1 MLVAGLTSSAKL
13 GLGLT
18 AAVFVAFSLI
28 AALVIPRRNPDFPD
42 KHLKGFLVACV
53 VLFVAMLSAV
63 LIFGGKE
70 KAETEAA
77 REKLPVGESDY
88 SMEVPRTNLPPGLY
102 TLEVTNYGQ
111 ITHNLTVKAAGRAA
125 RRARATSSRA
135 RARASR
141 SSSSA
146 ARTSS
151 SARSPA
157 SSRPASP
164 RPSPSTE
171 PEGPVARAPRRRLR
185 CRREGRAVGRALRSG
200 EGGI

>member
-77 REKLPVGESDY
+77 REKLAVGESDY

-111 ITHNLTVKAAGRAA
+111 ITHNLTVQGPGGTKTGHARHRAGQERKPPDRAQARNVHPLQLAPRPAAGR
-125 RRARATSSRA
+125 RHRD
-135 RARASR
+135 
-141 SSSSA
+141 
-146 ARTSS
+146 
-151 SARSPA
+151 P
-157 SSRPASP
+157 
-164 RPSPSTE
+164 
-171 PEGPVARAPRRRLR
+171 
-185 CRREGRAVGRALRSG
+185 
-200 EGGI
+200 

>member
-88 SMEVPRTNLPPGLY
+88 SMEVPRTKLPPGLY

-111 ITHNLTVKAAGRAA
+111 ITHNLTVKAVQGSGGTKGTRDIEPGKSASLPVELKRGTYVLYSSLPGQQQAGL
-125 RRARATSSRA
+125 
-135 RARASR
+135 
-141 SSSSA
+141 
-146 ARTSS
+146 
-151 SARSPA
+151 
-157 SSRPASP
+157 
-164 RPSPSTE
+164 TE
-171 PEGPVARAPRRRLR
+171 TITVD
-185 CRREGRAVGRALRSG
+185 
-200 EGGI
+200 

>member
-1 MLVAGLTSSAKL
+1 VLVAGLTSSAKL

-18 AAVFVAFSLI
+18 AAVFVVFSLI

-42 KHLKGFLVACV
+42 KHLKGFLVACF

-111 ITHNLTVKAAGRAA
+111 ITHNLTVRGSGGTKGTRDIEPGESASLPVELKRG
-125 RRARATSSRA
+125 TYVLYSSL
-135 RARASR
+135 
-141 SSSSA
+141 
-146 ARTSS
+146 
-151 SARSPA
+151 PGQQQ
-157 SSRPASP
+157 
-164 RPSPSTE
+164 
-171 PEGPVARAPRRRLR
+171 EGVSETLN
-185 CRREGRAVGRALRSG
+185 VS
-200 EGGI
+200 

>member
-18 AAVFVAFSLI
+18 AAVFVVFSLI

-42 KHLKGFLVACV
+42 KHLRGFLVACV

-111 ITHNLTVKAAGRAA
+111 ITHNLTVQGPGGSKQGTRDIGPGKSASLPIELKRGTYVLFSSLPGQQQAGV
-125 RRARATSSRA
+125 
-135 RARASR
+135 
-141 SSSSA
+141 
-146 ARTSS
+146 
-151 SARSPA
+151 
-157 SSRPASP
+157 
-164 RPSPSTE
+164 TE
-171 PEGPVARAPRRRLR
+171 TLNVD
-185 CRREGRAVGRALRSG
+185 
-200 EGGI
+200 